1 MADERLD
8 GGLFGR
14 GVDGGLIDKRAH
26 SGLMCMISVVLLAHP
41 VRIRII

>member
-26 SGLMCMISVVLLAHP
+26 SGLIYIITVVLLAHP
-41 VRIRII
+41 VREPII